1 MDVLEER
8 QDKVQ
13 ENLQVNKSRFVFFVT
28 VLKLI
33 FQVFSHMLLTDD
45 FCLNKQYFVFS
56 CFLY

>member
-13 ENLQVNKSRFVFFVT
+13 ENLQVNKSKFVFFVT

-33 FQVFSHMLLTDD
+33 FLVFSHMLLTDD
-45 FCLNKQYFVFS
+45 FCVNKQ
-56 CFLY
+56 

>member
-13 ENLQVNKSRFVFFVT
+13 ENLQVNRSEFVFFVR

-33 FQVFSHMLLTDD
+33 FSD
-45 FCLNKQYFVFS
+45 FDRRI
-56 CFLY
+56 LYK